1 MGTAPSDRDS
11 APEKSTAA
19 RSDAPARATPRER
32 ARDRAPRPGAARAP
46 DRGNALRAAA
56 IVKHVALALAICAS
70 TALVI
75 DYRNAGDPAFCGVQ
89 SGCYAVRASAY
100 SHVAGIPLPNLALP
114 AFAILLGLSIYATTA
129 AHHRIVA
136 GAAGAAGLLA
146 VGLIALQAFFVGA
159 FCPWCVIVD
168 SSAIVAGLASLAIWF
183 WIKDDER
190 LAAQAS
196 VQGRAAGGWAVAG
209 ALAIGLPMLWARYP
223 AIPPAPPEITAQQEA
238 GKVTII
244 SYTDFECPFC
254 RKLHPVLDALRAKHG
269 DKIHFVRKMKPLVSH
284 VGAMPAAK
292 AWVCAPP
299 AKQDAVATALY
310 ETEPEHFKIEDLAA
324 LAEKLDLGSRDAFT
338 ACMKSKAT
346 DMLIERDSQEFTE
359 IKGRGLP
366 YTFVN
371 SRPIIGFNPDKLT
384 TSVEMELDGP
394 APALPLS
401 GMFAALGA
409 MLVVAGVF
417 SWTARNEPAASRKD

>member
-1 MGTAPSDRDS
+1 MGTAPPDKDS
-11 APEKSTAA
+11 AAADTTASP
-19 RSDAPARATPRER
+19 SDAPVRAVER
-32 ARDRAPRPGAARAP
+32 KRDVDRDDLGPGTAP
-46 DRGNALRAAA
+46 RAAA

-129 AHHRIVA
+129 AHHRLVA

-159 FCPWCVIVD
+159 FCPWCIIVD
-168 SSAIVAGLASLAIWF
+168 TSAIVAGLAAIMIWF
-183 WIKDDER
+183 WNKDDDR
-190 LAAQAS
+190 RAAQVS
-196 VQGRAAGGWAVAG
+196 VQGRAAGAWAVAG

-223 AIPPAPPEITAQQEA
+223 SIPAAPPEITAQQQA

-254 RKLHPVLDALRAKHG
+254 RKLHPVLDALREKHG

-284 VGAMPAAK
+284 VGALPAAK
-292 AWVCAPP
+292 AWMCAPP
-299 AKQDAVATALY
+299 AKQDAVAAALY
-310 ETEPEHFKIEDLAA
+310 EMEPEHFKIEELAA
-324 LAEKLDLGSRDAFT
+324 LAEKLDLGPREAFT
-338 ACMKSKAT
+338 ACMKAKAT
-346 DMLIERDSQEFTE
+346 DMLVDRDSQEFLE

-371 SRPIIGFNPDKLT
+371 SRPVIGFNPDKLT
-384 TSVEMELDGP
+384 TSVEMELQGP
-394 APALPLS
+394 APALPIS

-409 MLVVAGVF
+409 MIVVASAF
-417 SWTARNEPAASRKD
+417 SWTSRGERAAPRQG

>member
-11 APEKSTAA
+11 APEEPKAA
-19 RSDAPARATPRER
+19 RSDAPVRAAP
-32 ARDRAPRPGAARAP
+32 RAPRPGGPRAP
-46 DRGNALRAAA
+46 DYGSALRAVA

-70 TALVI
+70 AALVI

-100 SHVAGIPLPNLALP
+100 SHIAGIPLPNLALP

-129 AHHRIVA
+129 AHHRLVA
-136 GAAGAAGLLA
+136 GAAGVAGLLA
-146 VGLIALQAFFVGA
+146 VGLIAVQAFFVGA

-168 SSAIVAGLASLAIWF
+168 SSAIVAGLASIAIWF
-183 WIKDDER
+183 WIKDDDR
-190 LAAQAS
+190 RAARVS
-196 VQGRAAGGWAVAG
+196 VQGRAAGAWAVAG

-223 AIPPAPPEITAQQEA
+223 AIPPPPAEITAQQEA
-238 GKVTII
+238 GKVTIL

-254 RKLHPVLDALRAKHG
+254 RKLHPVIDALRAQHG

-292 AWVCAPP
+292 AWMCAPD
-299 AKQDAVATALY
+299 AKKDAVAGALY
-310 ETEPEHFKIEDLAA
+310 EMDPEHFKIEELAA
-324 LAEKLDLGSRDAFT
+324 LAETLDLGPHEAFA
-338 ACMKSKAT
+338 ACMKAKRT
-346 DMLIERDSQEFTE
+346 DMLIDRDSQEFMA

-371 SRPIIGFNPDKLT
+371 GRPIIGFNPDKLT

-394 APALPLS
+394 PPALPVA
-401 GMFAALGA
+401 GMFAALA
-409 MLVVAGVF
+409 AVIAVASAF
-417 SWTARNEPAASRKD
+417 SWTARSAPAAPRKD